1 MPATLDA
8 LRAGIEGG
16 LGVSFQG
23 LDLGRMFSV
32 VLAEL
37 SAVRHD
43 AQCAEEAW
51 QDRFAEARSE
61 LEATKQQLFEATNT
75 RFEALR
81 RELHA
86 DLRSVE
92 ERVCER
98 IERVQPAVLQEVQAE
113 IAGAAARAAADV
125 AAVRVEAEERARAQA
140 DGFAGE
146 LAAHAERHEES
157 ARGAAEQLVRFQTLT
172 QERLAVQRAEADE
185 AARRTEEKLDK
196 MGRRQKEVVCVCGPF
211 FSPP

>member
-23 LDLGRMFSV
+23 MDLGRMFAV

-43 AQCAEEAW
+43 AQCADEAW
-51 QDRFAEARSE
+51 QERFAEARSD
-61 LEATKQQLFEATNT
+61 LEAAKQQLFEATNT

-92 ERVCER
+92 ERVTER
-98 IERVQPAVLQEVQAE
+98 IDRVQPAVAQLVQDEV
-113 IAGAAARAAADV
+113 AGVSARVAADL
-125 AAVRVEAEERARAQA
+125 AAVRAEAAEQARAQA

-146 LAAHAERHEES
+146 LAAHAERHEEA
-157 ARGAAEQLVRFQTLT
+157 ARGAAEQLGRFQTLT
-172 QERLAVQRAEADE
+172 QERLALQREEAEE
-185 AARRTEEKLDK
+185 A
-196 MGRRQKEVVCVCGPF
+196 
-211 FSPP
+211 